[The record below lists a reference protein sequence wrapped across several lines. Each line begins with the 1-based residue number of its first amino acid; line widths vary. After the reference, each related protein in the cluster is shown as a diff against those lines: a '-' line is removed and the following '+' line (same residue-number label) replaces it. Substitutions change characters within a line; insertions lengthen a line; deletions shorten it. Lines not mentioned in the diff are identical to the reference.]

1 MWNDIEFWVVSI
13 MLLLKNIWIYQ
24 QLQPKRVV
32 LLCISQGPL
41 QMMHFFIYF
50 EGLFLLDGSRSA
62 QLKNNIISTREASET
77 TVSKVKHAHCLIWIS
92 YAVCVSLS
100 YKFSG
105 AFLPSCFVTDSAQST
120 SYQTRCTAVALFLSA
135 SFAAFSGF
143 GMRSTLH
150 LHCLGQTGFTAL
162 EQCDKYLMCW

>member
-1 MWNDIEFWVVSI
+1 MNLSAISAKKGCFTLYFSRAITNDAFLHLFWGFI
-13 MLLLKNIWIYQ
+13 FTGWIQ
-24 QLQPKRVV
+24 
-32 LLCISQGPL
+32 ISPV
-41 QMMHFFIYF
+41 
-50 EGLFLLDGSRSA
+50 E
-62 QLKNNIISTREASET
+62 NNIISTREASET

-150 LHCLGQTGFTAL
+150 LHCLGETGFTAL

>member
-24 QLQPKRVV
+24 QFQPKRVV

-77 TVSKVKHAHCLIWIS
+77 TVSKVKHAHCLIWICLP
-92 YAVCVSLS
+92 ALSLTQL
-100 YKFSG
+100 K
-105 AFLPSCFVTDSAQST
+105 ALHIKPDVLQWLCFCQQALLHS
-120 SYQTRCTAVALFLSA
+120 VALGCVPL
-135 SFAAFSGF
+135 
-143 GMRSTLH
+143 
-150 LHCLGQTGFTAL
+150 CI
-162 EQCDKYLMCW
+162 CIV